1 MTLSIQPLYAPCDVH
16 GTFLHFRFQEEATA
30 TVRSESAPPHSCF
43 LDVDTDRVQEEPAA
57 PARVDDKRQKTKQ
70 KKKKRSKETR
80 KQEEEIEWRD
90 WRSQALRETWETLTR
105 KLVTKD
111 KDDCLVQGRRKKQ
124 FLHATLTNGGQRHLL
139 IRSCYM
145 VMQVFCLTRIR
156 VLRQIPGSDSYEV
169 WSTDEMM
176 EKYPQV
182 NAIVDLAKEIQKHSR
197 SRFFVH
203 TAKSHMPV
211 TYLPRM
217 TVAQLSR
224 VVGIRNATKKIWK
237 LDGKDLPVSSI
248 NNTMGALKVKPGD
261 CVEVL

>member
-1 MTLSIQPLYAPCDVH
+1 
-16 GTFLHFRFQEEATA
+16 
-30 TVRSESAPPHSCF
+30 
-43 LDVDTDRVQEEPAA
+43 
-57 PARVDDKRQKTKQ
+57 
-70 KKKKRSKETR
+70 
-80 KQEEEIEWRD
+80 
-90 WRSQALRETWETLTR
+90 
-105 KLVTKD
+105 
-111 KDDCLVQGRRKKQ
+111 
-124 FLHATLTNGGQRHLL
+124 
-139 IRSCYM
+139 
-145 VMQVFCLTRIR
+145 
-156 VLRQIPGSDSYEV
+156 
-169 WSTDEMM
+169 MM

-203 TAKSHMPV
+203 TAKSHMSV

-224 VVGIRNATKKIWK
+224 VVGIRNATKRIWK